1 MLADGAA
8 WAVRASKLFLMCL
21 AATQDEARAMSE
33 ELAAVLLCRQQA
45 ERVLGLGQGKHGKVL
60 VTVQGDGV
68 ITYAAARE
76 VSAVAAALMAAA
88 PAAALAA
95 SSQRTVRAVWTYFA
109 MIYFVCTDPGF

>member
-1 MLADGAA
+1 
-8 WAVRASKLFLMCL
+8 MCL
-21 AATQDEARAMSE
+21 GAFNQSTEEARAMSE

-45 ERVLGLGQGKHGKVL
+45 ERVLGLGKGKHGKVL

-76 VSAVAAALMAAA
+76 VSAVSAALMAA

-95 SSQRTVRAVWTYFA
+95 SSQSTVCAVRQ
-109 MIYFVCTDPGF
+109 